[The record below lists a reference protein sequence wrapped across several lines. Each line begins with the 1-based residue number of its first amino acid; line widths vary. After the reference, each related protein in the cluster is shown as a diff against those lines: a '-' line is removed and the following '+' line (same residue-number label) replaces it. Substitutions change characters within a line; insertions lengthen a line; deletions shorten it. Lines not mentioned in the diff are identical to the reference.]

1 MSEVNSVTGLGTV
14 AKPLPRVMIV
24 DTPGVFFS
32 SLANNPDSIRKKF
45 GCEPVFV
52 LYNPELNL
60 TAEMEE
66 FPQSN
71 VKRFVNVASITQYAL
86 DPESKID
93 MVLTGNA
100 FRGEKYGQQI
110 CADLKNAPE
119 AFKGQVALQGMH
131 HPHKE
136 AQAKAVGA
144 IGFYDKMDFTEA
156 DTSALKALMDAHTQ
170 SQGQAL
176 G

>member
-24 DTPGVFFS
+24 DTPGPLFS
-32 SLANNPDSIRKKF
+32 SIASNPDAIRKKF

-52 LYNPELNL
+52 LYNPEFNL

-66 FPQSN
+66 FPHSN
-71 VKRFVNVASITQYAL
+71 VKRFLDTASISAYAS

-100 FRGEKYGQQI
+100 FRGEAYGQKI
-110 CADLKNAPE
+110 CADLKQSAHP
-119 AFKGQVALQGMH
+119 FPGPVALQGMYQ
-131 HPHKE
+131 PQKE
-136 AQAKAVGA
+136 VQAKAAGA

-156 DTSALKALMDAHTQ
+156 DTSGLKALMDAHTQ
-170 SQGQAL
+170 SRGQAL